1 MAHELL
7 SQSRKRNERGGGLHK
22 SGRRLHM
29 YVTNVSVSSAVNMLK
44 NPVDIRRPF
53 NVDIHCVST
62 GKDDIISIFLLTCCV
77 LFTEHNF

>member
-53 NVDIHCVST
+53 NVDTTLCVYGERRYYFHFSPNLLR
-62 GKDDIISIFLLTCCV
+62 SIYRT
-77 LFTEHNF
+77 